1 MEKLMNLTTLSAKD
15 GFQLAAYVAK
25 PEGIPRGA
33 IVVVQE
39 IFGVNSHIKSI
50 CDRLAEN
57 GYVAIAPA
65 MFDRIHPGFESG
77 YTPEEVAR
85 SKALMQNFN
94 IETALLDLEAARGKV
109 ATAGNVGI
117 VGFCLGGSLSW
128 LAATRLKGF
137 SGASSFYGGMVQ
149 QFATEVPKCPVQ
161 FHFGADDASIPPDNY
176 EEVQKQH
183 PAAEFYLYQNAG
195 HGFNCDQR
203 NSYAPEPAA
212 VAWARTLTFFKNTLV
227 EK

>member
-1 MEKLMNLTTLSAKD
+1 MEKPMNVTTLSAKD
-15 GFQLAAYVAK
+15 GFQLAAYLVK
-25 PEGIPRGA
+25 PERKPRGA

-39 IFGVNSHIKSI
+39 IFGVNSHIQSI

-65 MFDRIHPGFESG
+65 MFDRLHPGFESG
-77 YTPEEVAR
+77 YTPDEIERA
-85 SKALMQNFN
+85 KILMQSFN
-94 IETALLDLEAARGKV
+94 IETALLDLEAARRQV

-137 SGASSFYGGMVQ
+137 SGSSSFYGGMVQ

-183 PAAEFYLYQNAG
+183 PAAEFYLYENAG

-203 NSYAPEPAA
+203 KSYAPEAA
-212 VAWARTLTFFKNTLV
+212 AMAWGRTLAFFENTIV
-227 EK
+227 KK